1 MLSESACNTIRS
13 VLADENCQ
21 LKSLVLAL
29 VNKASDSDT
38 AKVVDGLQHNNSV
51 KALKIDSTKDELMK
65 PLLNSLENSPIE
77 NIEKLEL
84 YSHFRGRS
92 IPDP

>member
-13 VLADENCQ
+13 VLADENCP

-29 VNKASDSDT
+29 VKASDSDT